1 MNFSLAD
8 GNEAVNNLA
17 RSKVRLG
24 VNEKLNLL
32 QRAEEN
38 YYRNENAN
46 RQVCLLRIIPAL
58 LKNACSLFCSIPQSI
73 SLGYNFSLSEQQNLL

>member
-8 GNEAVNNLA
+8 GNEVVNNLA
-17 RSKVRLG
+17 RSKVQFRLG

-38 YYRNENAN
+38 YYRNENTN
-46 RQVCLLRIIPAL
+46 RQVCLLCIILAL
-58 LKNACSLFCSIPQSI
+58 LKNTCSLFCSIPQSI
-73 SLGYNFSLSEQQNLL
+73 SLG

>member
-38 YYRNENAN
+38 YYRNENTN
-46 RQVCLLRIIPAL
+46 RQVCLLCIILAL
-58 LKNACSLFCSIPQSI
+58 LKKECSLFCTIPQSI
-73 SLGYNFSLSEQQNLL
+73 SLG

>member
-24 VNEKLNLL
+24 VNEKLNFL

-46 RQVCLLRIIPAL
+46 RQVCLLCIIPAL

-73 SLGYNFSLSEQQNLL
+73 SLGYNFSLSPQQNLL

>member
-8 GNEAVNNLA
+8 GNEVVNNLA
-17 RSKVRLG
+17 RSKVQFRLG

-46 RQVCLLRIIPAL
+46 RQVCLLCIILAL
-58 LKNACSLFCSIPQSI
+58 LKKACSLFCTIPQSI
-73 SLGYNFSLSEQQNLL
+73 SLG